1 MIQFEN
7 VTKRFPGGQEA
18 VSGLTLSVDKGEMV
32 FVTGHSGA
40 GKSTLLKLIALIE
53 RPTSGQVIIDGQ
65 NTRRVRRRKIPGYR
79 RQIGMVFQ
87 DHKLLYDRPVAE
99 NVALPL
105 IIAGLSPRDAG
116 KRVRAALDQV
126 GLLHKEKKNPE
137 TLSAGEQQR
146 VGIAR
151 AIVTRPKLLIA
162 DEPTGNLDPD
172 LSLEVMRIFRRFNEV
187 GVTLLIASH
196 DIALIDKLGCRRI
209 ELEEG
214 QLQQAQ
220 DDEDIVA
227 DFDVDFGRLTAML
240 RPILQVSETTLAGAA
255 NGKVQWNA
263 SAPVFQSMASRPQAP
278 SRAPTVSTTGP
289 ASSPPCLTCWP
300 SASRRPASHQ
310 ASTTW
315 SSIRP
320 TYG

>member
-1 MIQFEN
+1 MIRLED

-18 VSGLTLSVDKGEMV
+18 LSGLSFSIDKGEMV

-40 GKSTLLKLIALIE
+40 GKSTLLRLIALID
-53 RPTSGQVIIDGQ
+53 RPTSGQVIVDGQ
-65 NTRRVRRRKIPGYR
+65 NTRRVTRRMIPAYR

-87 DHKLLYDRPVAE
+87 DHKLLYDRPVFD

-105 IIAGLSPRDAG
+105 IIAGMGYREAG
-116 KRVRAALDQV
+116 RRVRPALEQV
-126 GLLHKEKKNPE
+126 GLLHKEKQRPE

-196 DIALIDKLGCRRI
+196 DISLIDRLGCRRI
-209 ELEEG
+209 ALEEG
-214 QLQQAQ
+214 
-220 DDEDIVA
+220 
-227 DFDVDFGRLTAML
+227 RLTRTTDDDIDAGYSS
-240 RPILQVSETTLAGAA
+240 SEAGLDPEA
-255 NGKVQWNA
+255 W
-263 SAPVFQSMASRPQAP
+263 R
-278 SRAPTVSTTGP
+278 
-289 ASSPPCLTCWP
+289 
-300 SASRRPASHQ
+300 
-310 ASTTW
+310 
-315 SSIRP
+315 
-320 TYG
+320 